1 MRTRFDTRLGLL
13 AAALVVVLA
22 AAPPSRGQDPDVK
35 ELLRR
40 LEQVE
45 KQNRELQRQ
54 LDQLKQATEQQR
66 SQQEIRPTQAV
77 EPLPNTQ
84 TIAPPG
90 SLVAPSVQGPAAGG
104 VLIPGGAAATPMD
117 SAAGAPGRPGNAI
130 FNPSPNPGGG
140 GIAAGSFPYATNPSA
155 SLPGYAAGWSEGDGF
170 FLKSSDNSFIMRVTG
185 QVQAD
190 TRLYD
195 IEHDTTDIDS
205 FLVRRARLGVEGT
218 VFSNWE
224 YRLLPD
230 FSNSQSNTVDV
241 ATPRILD
248 AYVNAHYWDA
258 FQVEAGKFK
267 QPFSY
272 EQLIQDRFIPTVER
286 SLIDQLV
293 PARDVGVMVH
303 GEKLFADRFDYA
315 VSIFN
320 GEINDDYDQNKGKDM
335 AARIVVRPLNDET
348 LPLWARGLQA
358 GVSYAFGNDKEPI
371 SNTTPNVL
379 RTPDQV
385 VFLQFNSGVRA
396 DGPRTRVSPE
406 VAYFYDQF
414 GFAAQYFYG
423 QQKFLPSATAPTT
436 ITVPQSGFYVMS
448 SYVLTG
454 ETRTTYSQAVIP
466 FNNFDP
472 RYPFLKPGA
481 WEIIARVSELRYGD
495 AIFDT
500 FKVGKT
506 TFGPLVNPT
515 LWSQGATEFDIGLNW
530 FLNRYIRVEVAY
542 EHDWFLQ
549 PVQLGVGKDGRLK
562 EQDSVITRLQLA
574 F

>member
-1 MRTRFDTRLGLL
+1 
-13 AAALVVVLA
+13 
-22 AAPPSRGQDPDVK
+22 
-35 ELLRR
+35 

-45 KQNRELQRQ
+45 KQNRELQQQ

-66 SQQEIRPTQAV
+66 SLQEIRPTQAV

-84 TIAPPG
+84 TTAPPG
-90 SLVAPSVQGPAAGG
+90 SVPAPSLQAP
-104 VLIPGGAAATPMD
+104 PGGGLAQNVPMMPPTD
-117 SAAGAPGRPGNAI
+117 SSGSILGRPGSAI

-140 GIAAGSFPYATNPSA
+140 GIAAGSFPYATSTA
-155 SLPGYAAGWSEGDGF
+155 TSLPGFPAGWSEGDGF
-170 FLKSSDNSFIMRVTG
+170 FLKSADNSFIMRVTG

-195 IEHDTTDIDS
+195 IQHDTTDIDS

-218 VFSNWE
+218 VFSYWE

-230 FSNSQSNTVDV
+230 FSNSQSNTNDV

-272 EQLIQDRFIPTVER
+272 EQLIQDRFIPTIER
-286 SLIDQLV
+286 SLIDQLT

-303 GEKLFADRFDYA
+303 GQKLFGDRFDYA

-320 GEINDDYDQNKGKDM
+320 GEINDDYDQNNGKDM
-335 AARIVVRPLNDET
+335 AARVVVRPLNDEA
-348 LPLWARGLQA
+348 LPEWLRGLQA
-358 GVSYAFGNDKEPI
+358 GVSYGFGNDKEPV
-371 SNTTPNVL
+371 SNTTPNL
-379 RTPDQV
+379 IRTPAQV
-385 VFLQFNSGVRA
+385 PFLQFNSGVRA

-406 VAYFYDQF
+406 VAYFCDQF

-423 QQKFLPSATAPTT
+423 QQEFLPSATAPAT

-454 ETRTTYSQAVIP
+454 ESRTTYSQAIIP

-472 RYPFLKPGA
+472 RHPFVTPGA
-481 WEIIARVSELRYGD
+481 WEVIARVSELRYGD

-515 LWSQGATEFDIGLNW
+515 LFSQGATEFDIGFNW
-530 FLNRYIRVEVAY
+530 FLNRYIRVAVAY

-549 PVQLGVGKDGRLK
+549 PVQLGVGKAGRLK
-562 EQDSVITRLQLA
+562 EQDSVLSRLQIA